1 MYVRL
6 ILGVTFPTDCHHNQS
21 TGKAN
26 LITTEVSIITE
37 KFYLEVFSNFEIVS
51 HSPSQSSIPLSPSLF
66 QIIFYFFYLSHSLFL
81 MSSLLISISIYP
93 SACSTCTLLS
103 FVLYLFFFLLLSKI
117 HYPSVIRTEKRA
129 PTRKLNTDANNTF
142 SVRKKRER
150 GEVKFQRHSNKWKL
164 LFSVENFCS
173 SLLFRLFII
182 IPLPATSLFLP
193 HY

>member
-26 LITTEVSIITE
+26 LITTEVEIITE

-51 HSPSQSSIPLSPSLF
+51 HSPSQSSIPLSLTLPNNFL
-66 QIIFYFFYLSHSLFL
+66 FFYLSHSLFL

-103 FVLYLFFFLLLSKI
+103 FVLYLFFLLLSKI

-142 SVRKKRER
+142 SARKKRER
-150 GEVKFQRHSNKWKL
+150 EER
-164 LFSVENFCS
+164 
-173 SLLFRLFII
+173 
-182 IPLPATSLFLP
+182 
-193 HY
+193 

>member
-26 LITTEVSIITE
+26 LITTEVEIITE

-51 HSPSQSSIPLSPSLF
+51 HSPSQSSIPLSLTLPNNFLFVTSLTLYFLCPLYLSLSLF
-66 QIIFYFFYLSHSLFL
+66 IPLHVLHVPSYLSF
-81 MSSLLISISIYP
+81 SI
-93 SACSTCTLLS
+93 
-103 FVLYLFFFLLLSKI
+103 FFFLLLSKI

-142 SVRKKRER
+142 SARKKRER
-150 GEVKFQRHSNKWKL
+150 EER
-164 LFSVENFCS
+164 
-173 SLLFRLFII
+173 
-182 IPLPATSLFLP
+182 
-193 HY
+193 